1 MTTSSNST
9 KRTSFVGLILLSQL
23 LCNIC
28 YLRPNEK
35 SVFVTHA
42 FRTRSLN
49 KVNVSVNA
57 PKFALYLKDVQNTSR
72 HYQHRHHK
80 NVLFQSLD
88 TSSENISKAPVLNG
102 KMIFPLKA
110 SMAGL
115 KGHKVASVYAVLNS
129 GYKRGKSDG
138 WENCEYA
145 GVTLDL
151 HSSLKSLHEIHGKKS
166 VAHVRA
172 LSFLYPQRLAMEETA
187 AKWRQLANA
196 ANDNTASNH
205 RNNWDEIVKD
215 DLVGFPMDSNAY
227 DYDDDDDDDDE
238 FDDGFSPMDVMSNNN
253 ISEDSDDGVVSPF
266 ATSSSQTATTND
278 DDDSSVATDGSSS
291 SNDED
296 LSAFN
301 IKNVDRVLEEVR
313 PYLISD
319 GGNVSVKRVDEETMN
334 VYLTLEGACGSC
346 PSSTVTMK
354 MGIERVLKEN
364 FPNLNEVLQVDNADE
379 TNGEIP
385 TELTMGAVR
394 EEVNRLKPA
403 VSAMGGVLEIVGVD
417 PEFGVVEL
425 TFRGSNKVRHGVELA
440 VLDIPFANKVM
451 FVAESNNGDNN
462 NDGGNSMSLLFG

>member
-28 YLRPNEK
+28 YLRSNEK

-42 FRTRSLN
+42 FRTRSFN
-49 KVNVSVNA
+49 KINVSVHT
-57 PKFALYLKDVQNTSR
+57 PKFALYLNDVQKTSR

-88 TSSENISKAPVLNG
+88 TSSENISKAPILNG
-102 KMIFPLKA
+102 KMIFPFKA
-110 SMAGL
+110 LTVGL
-115 KGHKVASVYAVLNS
+115 EGHKVASVYAVLNS

-151 HSSLKSLHEIHGKKS
+151 HSSLKSLHETHGKKS
-166 VAHVRA
+166 IAHVRA
-172 LSFLYPQRLAMEETA
+172 LSFLYPQRLAMEEVA

-205 RNNWDEIVKD
+205 RNKWDEIVKN
-215 DLVGFPMDSNAY
+215 DLVGFPMDLDAY
-227 DYDDDDDDDDE
+227 DYDDDDDDE
-238 FDDGFSPMDVMSNNN
+238 FDDGFIPMDVMSNNN

-266 ATSSSQTATTND
+266 AASSSQTATTND
-278 DDDSSVATDGSSS
+278 DDDSSVATNGSSS

-334 VYLTLEGACGSC
+334 VYLVLEGACGSC

-364 FPNLNEVLQVDNADE
+364 FPNLNEVLQVENADE

-462 NDGGNSMSLLFG
+462 NDGDNPMSLLFG